1 MRTERRS
8 VLEDMPVIELADK
21 MLDDKTA
28 EYAVLNERGELKGF
42 VTFDDIKKLSDEQ
55 RYILKV
61 SDIMLSLDRVSDII
75 LEEEEAIEALK
86 RMMQTRRNVLAV
98 IDAMNGNF
106 IGIITRRDLAIYMEM
121 SKARV

>member
-1 MRTERRS
+1 
-8 VLEDMPVIELADK
+8 MPVIELANK

-28 EYAVLNERGELKGF
+28 EYAVLNESGELKGF
-42 VTFDDIKKLSDEQ
+42 VTFDEIKKLSAEQ
-55 RYILKV
+55 RYIFKV
-61 SDIMLSLDRVSDII
+61 SDIMPSLDRVSDVI

-86 RMMQTRRNVLAV
+86 RMMQNRRNILAV

-106 IGIITRRDLAIYMEM
+106 IGVITRRDLAIYMEM